1 MPPCVFSLPLD
12 MDIAII
18 KKKGGSTVKTEMD
31 KFSLL
36 LGAAHFAVDFIC
48 TLMLAESA
56 RQLTYWQ
63 VMACAVLYNGLAFA
77 FQLPIGALADRLKLS
92 RGLAAVGCL
101 MVAAGA
107 LLPVSLAANALMG
120 LGNACFHVGGGREAL
135 KRGGDSAGIVGK
147 FVAPGAVG
155 IFLGPRLAGLLR
167 PVRGMLPLMLVLL
180 AAMLLK
186 TRTSGREAE
195 AMQAPGGKRPPG
207 KLVCVCV
214 CMFLTVFLRAY
225 LGSALA
231 YPFLSQAGW
240 AFLFTLCIFGGK
252 YFGGILA
259 DRFGTLRFC
268 ILSQLLGTVL
278 FVFSTELPWLGMPAV
293 FLFNTT
299 MAVTATR
306 LYRCAPGLPGT
317 MFGLTT
323 VALYLGALPRLM
335 NLLQPVGLGLLSGL
349 STVLLVLG
357 LMLSEGGDGHGRRD
371 CEGAGT
377 VAGTDA
383 GH

>member
-1 MPPCVFSLPLD
+1 M
-12 MDIAII
+12 
-18 KKKGGSTVKTEMD
+18 KTEKGD
-31 KFSLL
+31 FSLL
-36 LGAAHFAVDFIC
+36 LGTAHFAVDFVC

-101 MVAAGA
+101 MVATGA
-107 LLPVSLAANALMG
+107 LLPVSLGANALMG

-135 KRGGDSAGIVGK
+135 KRGGASAGIVGK

-167 PVRGMLPLMLVLL
+167 PVRGILPLVLL
-180 AAMLLK
+180 FLAVMLLK
-186 TRTSGREAE
+186 TRPSGKEAE
-195 AMQAPGGKRPPG
+195 AIRTPGLKLRSG
-207 KLVCVCV
+207 KLACVCV
-214 CMFLTVFLRAY
+214 CLFLTVFLRSY
-225 LGSALA
+225 LGSVLA
-231 YPFLSQAGW
+231 YPFLSQTGW
-240 AFLFTLCIFGGK
+240 AFLFALSIFGGK
-252 YFGGILA
+252 YFGGVLA

-278 FVFSTELPWLGMPAV
+278 FILSVELPWLGMPAV

-299 MAVTATR
+299 MAVTASR

-335 NLLQPVGLGLLSGL
+335 NLFHPVRLGLLSGS

-371 CEGAGT
+371 RKGTGT
-377 VAGTDA
+377 VTGTDA